1 MTLMLLGWAGFA
13 PTLWV
18 LSAGFGSSLSPG
30 CVCLCLQLIISLS
43 APHSISSTLSLCPS
57 LTVSLDLHVS
67 LSPSVSVDVST
78 YSVPRGQSN
87 IVLGFSPSFYPQRS
101 PALTTAT
108 MSSVAHAA
116 QSAAHPLHDT
126 TPQLHVTGPVWRDAS
141 VTRASS

>member
-1 MTLMLLGWAGFA
+1 MTLTLLGWAGFV
-13 PTLWV
+13 PTLWG
-18 LSAGFGSSLSPG
+18 LSAGFCSSLSPG

-57 LTVSLDLHVS
+57 LTVSLDLQVS

-116 QSAAHPLHDT
+116 QPAAHPLHDT
-126 TPQLHVTGPVWRDAS
+126 HPQLHVMGPVWRDAS